1 VSVYYAT
8 PASPA
13 RYVVAE
19 SPVWDAQNSR
29 LLWVDVEV
37 GNVFVGRLSDGMV
50 ETSAHY
56 EIGDKIGAV
65 VPGDDGTLLVAAQD
79 RLVVIA
85 TDGSRRDGPSILS
98 GTASRSND
106 GACDPAGRFLI
117 GTYHFDERE
126 NQDTL
131 QRLEYDGTLSLIDT
145 DLSISNGLAWSID
158 GTLMYST
165 DSAKG
170 IIWVRDY
177 DVSTGEVGKRRP
189 HVKIA
194 SGYPDGIALDSR
206 GNLWIAIWGKAEVQ
220 SFSPAGEPGSIV
232 RLPAPH
238 VSSVT
243 FVGENLDLLLITTAY
258 RDLDTQ
264 GLEHYPDAG
273 RLFLADVGVTGHP
286 TTPWNSSA
294 LK

>member
-1 VSVYYAT
+1 M
-8 PASPA
+8 
-13 RYVVAE
+13 
-19 SPVWDAQNSR
+19 WDAQNSR

-145 DLSISNGLAWSID
+145 DLSICLLY
-158 GTLMYST
+158 T
-165 DSAKG
+165 
-170 IIWVRDY
+170 
-177 DVSTGEVGKRRP
+177 
-189 HVKIA
+189 
-194 SGYPDGIALDSR
+194 SR
-206 GNLWIAIWGKAEVQ
+206 CV
-220 SFSPAGEPGSIV
+220 
-232 RLPAPH
+232 
-238 VSSVT
+238 
-243 FVGENLDLLLITTAY
+243 
-258 RDLDTQ
+258 
-264 GLEHYPDAG
+264 
-273 RLFLADVGVTGHP
+273 
-286 TTPWNSSA
+286 
-294 LK
+294 